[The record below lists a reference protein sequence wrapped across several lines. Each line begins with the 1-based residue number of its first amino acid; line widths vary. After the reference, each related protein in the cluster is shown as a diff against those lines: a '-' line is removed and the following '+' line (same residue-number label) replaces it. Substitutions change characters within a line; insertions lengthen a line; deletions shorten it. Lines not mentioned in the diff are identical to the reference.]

1 MTAALHLPRATRGS
15 TIARAYALIAALQE
29 RDGWMTREELDV
41 ALGCYVDT
49 TRRLIRE
56 AESAGLVDVIR
67 PLPGDSSSRVRL
79 RCRRLRRVG

>member
-15 TIARAYALIAALQE
+15 TIARAYALLAALQE
-29 RDGWMTREELDV
+29 REWVSREELDA
-41 ALGCYVDT
+41 ALGCHLDT

-56 AESAGLVDVIR
+56 AEAAGLVDVIR